1 MLPSEKSPYEGY
13 ATRDRILYDLNQQAL
28 SNITF
33 EATYPISEK
42 EYYEKELVLNVGSDF
57 HSMNDPI
64 QEMACKALDVYVQ
77 TVTKDEHINADVY
90 NEETY
95 LKSLKMNI
103 GLLDSLKQNLDQ
115 FYDGTNLVC
124 EEILQKSKGCIEGG
138 EFIENFNS
146 TSKDAEY
153 DKLCNKTSEVRVKNA
168 IRRELD
174 KMYQNYV
181 HDLNSISSMKNDAK
195 QKISSIAKA
204 MQYTDI
210 DKKYMKDV
218 MGTCITHKEMNVRKY
233 RRRMETF
240 YKFFL
245 IIFFNYKL
253 FSIYHFEAKN

>member
-1 MLPSEKSPYEGY
+1 M
-13 ATRDRILYDLNQQAL
+13 NQQAL
-28 SNITF
+28 SNTTF
-33 EATYPISEK
+33 EAKYQISEK

-57 HSMNDPI
+57 YSMNNPI

-103 GLLDSLKQNLDQ
+103 GLLESLKQNLDQ
-115 FYDGTNLVC
+115 FYDGTNLVW
-124 EEILQKSKGCIEGG
+124 EEILQKSKGYIEGG

-146 TSKDAEY
+146 TSKDTEY
-153 DKLCNKTSEVRVKNA
+153 DKLCNKTSEVRVKSA

-174 KMYQNYV
+174 KIYQNYV
-181 HDLNSISSMKNDAK
+181 QDLNSIYSKKNDAK

-204 MQYTDI
+204 MQHTDI

-218 MGTCITHKEMNVRKY
+218 VGACVTHKE
-233 RRRMETF
+233 
-240 YKFFL
+240 
-245 IIFFNYKL
+245 
-253 FSIYHFEAKN
+253 KNALQK